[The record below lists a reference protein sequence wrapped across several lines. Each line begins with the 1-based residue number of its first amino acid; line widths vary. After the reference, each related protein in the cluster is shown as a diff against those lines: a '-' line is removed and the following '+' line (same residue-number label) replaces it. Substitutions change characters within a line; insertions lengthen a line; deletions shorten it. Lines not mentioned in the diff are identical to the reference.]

1 MVEFSL
7 FATVVIDQ
15 IWKLRNFTW
24 SKLTEISRLELP
36 AKLLEYIES
45 LAWSRQEQQSALVHK
60 QPMRW
65 QKPSCKYIQ
74 NKLFDSCAF
83 D

>member
-1 MVEFSL
+1 MDATNVNSSADLVKFIVAPPAEVLSGGVTVVEFSL

-45 LAWSRQEQQSALVHK
+45 LAWSRQEQH
-60 QPMRW
+60 
-65 QKPSCKYIQ
+65 
-74 NKLFDSCAF
+74 
-83 D
+83 